1 MADLCIHPKI
11 IDAMKKILGP
21 NVQSKME
28 GNILNENQDMIIPE
42 KWQNKIIQT
51 KLSPGQCTIHDGNS
65 FSIHIQNATFCLPR
79 LNIFQLLSSSL
90 YKSST
95 KL

>member
-1 MADLCIHPKI
+1 MQFITGSHTEGYFDH
-11 IDAMKKILGP
+11 
-21 NVQSKME
+21 VQSKME

-79 LNIFQLLSSSL
+79 LNIFQLL
-90 YKSST
+90 KNQ
-95 KL
+95 